1 MAFVFFPTE
10 NKLKLIGKMNKLCNG
25 ETMETDLETGRG
37 MRRKKPQKMSFSSS
51 ASSSESE
58 ESEEEYQ
65 KKKERVSL
73 GFSIFFNRFHQFE
86 NCCVVHVY
94 SLVMQS
100 SRKCR

>member
-73 GFSIFFNRFHQFE
+73 GFSIFFNRFVT
-86 NCCVVHVY
+86 VVCFIW
-94 SLVMQS
+94 SPI
-100 SRKCR
+100 